1 MKGKKLTALALT
13 AVMGMSVLAG
23 CSGGSAE
30 SGKETKKTA
39 DGKTELELFSTK
51 AENKETLQ
59 KLVDTYNDSQDKVK
73 YPGETVWYG
82 TGRTES

>member
-1 MKGKKLTALALT
+1 MKGKKLTALAIT
-13 AVMGMSVLAG
+13 ACHGYECISRN

-51 AENKETLQ
+51 AENKRNLTE
-59 KLVDTYNDSQDKVK
+59 
-73 YPGETVWYG
+73 
-82 TGRTES
+82 TGRHLQRLSG